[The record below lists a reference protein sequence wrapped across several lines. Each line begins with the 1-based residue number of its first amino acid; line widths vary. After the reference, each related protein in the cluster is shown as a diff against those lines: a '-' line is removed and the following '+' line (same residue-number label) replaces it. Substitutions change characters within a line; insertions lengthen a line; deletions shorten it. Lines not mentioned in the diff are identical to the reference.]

1 MADHPITISNGS
13 PLVLEHDSWDW
24 DPRHHRR
31 LGTAVHHAV
40 THVNVES
47 KGLDLGSIPF
57 NTEQLSIHLTY
68 AKASGGTLAL
78 DLVTLPNGTH
88 PVLTVDDN
96 TSLADHFG
104 RNGHRFVSNEHV
116 SITGLTIKKGAV
128 DVTPAGPFP
137 DAANVTISYE

>member
-13 PLVLEHDSWDW
+13 PLIIEHDRWEW

-31 LGTAVHHAV
+31 LGTALHDAV
-40 THVNVES
+40 TRVKVAS
-47 KGLDLGSIPF
+47 KGRDLASIPL
-57 NTEQLSIHLTY
+57 NSEQLSIHLTY
-68 AKASGGTLAL
+68 AKASGGTIAL

-104 RNGHRFVSNEHV
+104 RDGHRFISNEHV
-116 SITGLTIKKGAV
+116 SITGLTIKKGAA

-137 DAANVTISYE
+137 DAATVTINYE